1 MLRPGKP
8 SCSDP
13 DAQPSEN
20 ESAVADPV
28 RDVFLALARIHILY
42 HADKERIFGVGMMK
56 ELARHGYKLGPGTL
70 YPVLHRMEAD
80 GLLAS
85 DSEVVNG
92 KTRKYYV
99 VTRKGRQALD
109 RIRPKLAELIRE
121 VRPV

>member
-1 MLRPGKP
+1 
-8 SCSDP
+8 
-13 DAQPSEN
+13 
-20 ESAVADPV
+20 VADPV